1 MTNAGA
7 GTPEAGCLIVLNSE
21 GTPVETWTGR
31 NINGPWDM
39 TALQFPRLAELF
51 VTNVLNGTVAAA
63 GGIANEGTVIRVLV
77 TLPPGRNPI
86 MLGSTVIATGFDEQ
100 LNSSA
105 LVLGPTGVALGF
117 NGVLYVADTVNNRIA
132 TVPFAALRVTPVTGG
147 GGTLTSGGSINS
159 PLGMTLAPNGDI
171 ITVNGGDGNEV
182 ETTPEGVQVD
192 TVQLDPAGA
201 GGDLFGLT
209 TAPGNRGILFVDDG
223 DNTLKLFSHSGYGS

>member
-39 TALQFPRLAELF
+39 TALAFPRLAELF

-86 MLGSTVIATGFDEQ
+86 MLGLTVIATGFDEQ

-132 TVPFAALRVTPVTGG
+132 AVALRR
-147 GGTLTSGGSINS
+147 
-159 PLGMTLAPNGDI
+159 A
-171 ITVNGGDGNEV
+171 
-182 ETTPEGVQVD
+182 
-192 TVQLDPAGA
+192 AGYA
-201 GGDLFGLT
+201 
-209 TAPGNRGILFVDDG
+209 GNRGRRYAHQWRLDQRASRDDVG
-223 DNTLKLFSHSGYGS
+223 AERGHNHRKRWRRQ